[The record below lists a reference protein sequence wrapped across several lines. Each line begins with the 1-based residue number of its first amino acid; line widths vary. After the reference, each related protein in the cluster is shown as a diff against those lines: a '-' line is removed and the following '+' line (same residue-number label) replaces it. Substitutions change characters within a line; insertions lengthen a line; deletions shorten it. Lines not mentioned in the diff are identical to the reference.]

1 MTPAAMHAERRARI
15 SAIYPHCDPHTLS
28 LRTELA
34 VAEEVL
40 QGALA
45 DLDGAPGGLAET
57 LAMAGIIA
65 GRASRSNWPETE
77 LKQAL
82 HAVKCAY
89 FCCTGL
95 ARLLEDCNE

>member
-1 MTPAAMHAERRARI
+1 MNPAAMHAARRARI
-15 SAIYPHCDPHTLS
+15 CAIYPHCDPNTLS

-40 QGALA
+40 LGALPET
-45 DLDGAPGGLAET
+45 DGAPGCLAQT
-57 LAMAGIIA
+57 LAMAGMIA

-82 HAVKCAY
+82 HAIKCAY

-95 ARLLEDCNE
+95 ALLLEETGE